1 MKKILLFF
9 IVTILLIN
17 PVALIAF
24 ETDQFNLSPEKLN
37 DIGDEVTNYTKEN
50 LEKAIEKIN
59 AEILIRQECLTKIS
73 AKKGREKCD
82 TPQEEQKRLEF
93 LRSEDAIALEFF
105 RLVGKGVPF
114 SISSKW
120 LESEKFEHQPARF
133 KPSLKDSIYVVLP
146 TDYIG
151 LSSTI
156 NMYGAE
162 FGTDKIA
169 HLYQQGYDYFKI
181 YKGEI
186 KKGLTH
192 EEAIKKAV
200 KWGQKTERTYYGTLV
215 SGVYSNADLAANY
228 AGLYFHFGLTREN
241 KISDKTIPP
250 TLILENG
257 IWKFNSN
264 SDFREN
270 LLKPYI
276 SESFSE
282 ALNPSIYTKM
292 FGLNL
297 HARHVLERNC
307 DKWLERFPD
316 FSQVQFA
323 EKVEEAKT
331 LFGEN
336 YGFRESKN
344 FVTIANTCFD
354 SETET
359 KK

>member
-1 MKKILLFF
+1 MKNIIQLFLV
-9 IVTILLIN
+9 IVLLIS
-17 PVALIAF
+17 PLALIAF
-24 ETDQFNLSPEKLN
+24 ETDQFNLPPQKLN
-37 DIGDEVTNYTKEN
+37 DIGEEVTNYTKEN
-50 LEKAIEKIN
+50 LEKAIEKLN
-59 AEILIRQECLTKIS
+59 AEIAKSENCLIRIS
-73 AKKGREKCD
+73 AKKADKKCESPQREK
-82 TPQEEQKRLEF
+82 ERLEF
-93 LRSEDAIALEFF
+93 LRSEEALAFE
-105 RLVGKGVPF
+105 LYQLIGKGVPV
-114 SISSKW
+114 SMSSKW
-120 LESEKFEHQPARF
+120 LESEKFEAQPARF
-133 KPSLKDSIYVVLP
+133 KPSLKDSIYIVLP

-151 LSSTI
+151 FSSTI

-169 HLYQQGYDYFKI
+169 HLFQQGYDYLKI
-181 YKGEI
+181 YKREL

-192 EEAIKKAV
+192 DEAIKKAV

-241 KISDKTIPP
+241 KIGENQIPP
-250 TLILENG
+250 ILLLEKG
-257 IWKFNSN
+257 FWKFNPNVDLS
-264 SDFREN
+264 EH

-282 ALNPSIYTKM
+282 AFNPSIYTRM

-307 DKWLERFPD
+307 DKWIERFPNL
-316 FSQVQFA
+316 SQTQFA
-323 EKVEEAKT
+323 EKVQQTK
-331 LFGEN
+331 LWFGED

-354 SETET
+354 LE
-359 KK
+359 KRD